1 VLTALSG
8 RLPVPPVLNRS
19 GTSLSLG
26 LISGAPGQEMIE
38 SGLAEPVLRACGQ
51 MLRHIHAI
59 DPRQAHAADH
69 HHGDSAVLV
78 HGDYGPQNCL
88 LGPAAHEVIAV
99 LETQWRIWPG
109 ANGLSACT
117 TPPAPLPSTRSS
129 TPTATGTPGLR
140 ASKRW
145 SLAAAPFSR

>member
-1 VLTALSG
+1 
-8 RLPVPPVLNRS
+8 
-19 GTSLSLG
+19 
-26 LISGAPGQEMIE
+26 MIE

-51 MLRHIHAI
+51 MLRRIHAI
-59 DPRQAHAADH
+59 DPAQAHVADH
-69 HHGDSAVLV
+69 HHRDSAVLV

-99 LETQWRIWPG
+99 VDWEWAHAGDPVEDLAWCGWIVRMHH
-109 ANGLSACT
+109 
-117 TPPAPLPSTRSS
+117 PPAPLLLTRSS

-140 ASKRW
+140 ASRRW